1 MALVL
6 VPLVTFAVLEGALRL
21 AGYGYAT
28 GFFEKIRV
36 RDQDLL
42 VNNDAFSLRFFPPEL
57 ARSSRA
63 ITLPANKP
71 AGTYRVFILGESA
84 AMGDPEPSYGASR
97 YLEIL
102 LRERFPNQKFE
113 VVNVAT
119 TAINS
124 HVILPIAR
132 DCARQHG
139 DLWIIYMGNNEMVG
153 PFGAATVFGAQAP
166 PLALVRLSLAAQQ
179 TRVGQLLT
187 ALARKLRG
195 KAATPASWGGMEMF
209 LGNRLRPDEPRK
221 QTIYHNFQ
229 RNLHD
234 IVQAGLD
241 SGAKVLLN
249 TVAVNLKDCPPFA
262 SLSNSN
268 QPAADRDLFEK
279 LYAEGVAASAQSNA
293 GLAAQRFEQA
303 AKLDPQYGELQYWWG
318 ESLLEATNWAAAGEH
333 LQMACDADALPFR
346 ADSRIN
352 GLIREEGRKR
362 ASGNLVMLDTAT
374 RLGTNQV
381 AGVCGQETFYE
392 HVHFNFAGNYRL
404 GLMWAEQVEQS
415 LPAAVKS
422 RATGAWASQETCE
435 RLLGLTDW
443 NRTLV
448 IQSLVRRFYQPPLS
462 GQFNNLQRRE
472 ALENRMKDLRQR
484 MNPATAEQAREQLHD
499 ALKHAPDD
507 HYLHETLATFLQSI
521 GDLRAATSEWR
532 RVHELLPQDSLSYY
546 QLGRLL
552 SLQSQWTEAETCLS
566 QVVAAHPSM
575 VEAWSE
581 LGNVHAG
588 QEKYERALA
597 DYEQARQRRPQD
609 PRIFCGMGK
618 ALAKLKRR
626 PEAIE
631 RFRQAIQLNPDYW
644 EAHFELAGELAFDEK
659 IPEAK
664 AEFAEAVRLQ
674 PANPRPHFNLGIM
687 LAKQNKFDE
696 AQREFEETL
705 RLEPGNQTAVTYLGQ
720 VKALKGGKQ

>member
-1 MALVL
+1 MA
-6 VPLVTFAVLEGALRL
+6 
-21 AGYGYAT
+21 
-28 GFFEKIRV
+28 
-36 RDQDLL
+36 
-42 VNNDAFSLRFFPPEL
+42 
-57 ARSSRA
+57 AR
-63 ITLPANKP
+63 
-71 AGTYRVFILGESA
+71 
-84 AMGDPEPSYGASR
+84 
-97 YLEIL
+97 
-102 LRERFPNQKFE
+102 
-113 VVNVAT
+113 
-119 TAINS
+119 
-124 HVILPIAR
+124 
-132 DCARQHG
+132 
-139 DLWIIYMGNNEMVG
+139 
-153 PFGAATVFGAQAP
+153 
-166 PLALVRLSLAAQQ
+166 
-179 TRVGQLLT
+179 
-187 ALARKLRG
+187 
-195 KAATPASWGGMEMF
+195 
-209 LGNRLRPDEPRK
+209 
-221 QTIYHNFQ
+221 
-229 RNLHD
+229 
-234 IVQAGLD
+234 
-241 SGAKVLLN
+241 
-249 TVAVNLKDCPPFA
+249 
-262 SLSNSN
+262 
-268 QPAADRDLFEK
+268 
-279 LYAEGVAASAQSNA
+279 
-293 GLAAQRFEQA
+293 
-303 AKLDPQYGELQYWWG
+303 
-318 ESLLEATNWAAAGEH
+318 EH

-346 ADSRIN
+346 TDSRIN
-352 GLIREEGRKR
+352 GLIRDEGVSR
-362 ASGNLVMLDTAT
+362 AKENLVLLDAAT

-392 HVHFNFAGNYRL
+392 HVHFNFSGNYRL
-404 GLMWAEQVEQS
+404 GLMWAEQAERS
-415 LPAAVKS
+415 LPAVMS
-422 RATGAWASQETCE
+422 RATGTWASQEVCE

-443 NRTLV
+443 NRSLV
-448 IQSLVRRFYQPPLS
+448 IQLLVRRFYQPPLS

-484 MNPATAEQAREQLHD
+484 MNPATAEQAREQFHD
-499 ALKHAPDD
+499 ALKRAPDD
-507 HYLHETLATFLQSI
+507 HYLHETFAAFLQSI

-532 RVHELLPQDSLSYY
+532 RVHELLPQDFLSYY

-631 RFRQAIQLNPDYW
+631 RFRRAIQLNPDHW

-674 PANPRPHFNLGIM
+674 PANPRPHFNLGVM